1 MQIHSW
7 PCVFCCS
14 LTLAAFAQTPPH
26 SGWNPPGAAA
36 AQSLAD
42 STVAAPSKDWLT
54 LGEKT
59 DFTETGHY
67 QETVDFYHKLAAA
80 SPWVKVQTIAKTP
93 QGRDL
98 LLAIVSKGAPDR
110 SKTIVMIQN
119 GIHSGEIGG
128 KDASE
133 MLLRDIVLNK
143 RYAAL
148 LDRVVILMIPVFNV
162 DGHEQFSPYNRIN
175 QNGPKAMGLRATMQ
189 RLNLNRDYVK
199 ADAPEM
205 RAWVKVYNDWMP
217 DFLIDNHVTDGEDHQ
232 YDLTIAMPDGPDIAA
247 PVGAWTDKKFLPQLD
262 RRMTAAGH
270 LMAPYG
276 GMRANRYHGMIFE
289 PRYSNGYAATRN
301 RAALLVETHSLKTYK
316 VQVWSHYDVML
327 HSLEILAADNSL
339 RAAVH
344 EADTMKLA
352 GSTMYLAGRIGAQG
366 DPFVF
371 HGVASHTATIPLSG
385 ASYTVYEAKPND
397 VQTRI
402 FNRIETTAQ
411 TVVPAAYI
419 VPREWT
425 VLTNL
430 LAVHSVVVTRTPK
443 DETREV
449 ELYRMSD
456 PQWDEQPFEG
466 HIRLAIKT
474 AAFREKRLIPAGS
487 IMVSTDQPN
496 ARIAI
501 NILEPQAPDS
511 ALQWGLLDS
520 VVAAGEGRG
529 GGGSTYVTEP
539 LMQEFAASSPALR
552 AEFEVRLKS
561 DPKFAANSR
570 ERLAWWM
577 ERSPWLRSRDEYPVM
592 RLMN

>member
-1 MQIHSW
+1 MRSGAW
-7 PCVFCCS
+7 PRVLPLS

-36 AQSLAD
+36 TQSLAE
-42 STVAAPSKDWLT
+42 STAAAPKGWLT
-54 LGEKT
+54 TAEQTG
-59 DFTETGHY
+59 FAETGHY
-67 QETVDFYHKLAAA
+67 AETVDFYYKLAAA

-110 SKTIVMIQN
+110 AKTIVLIQN

-148 LDRVVILMIPVFNV
+148 LDHLVILVIPVFNV
-162 DGHEQFSPYNRIN
+162 DGHEQFSPFNRIN

-205 RAWVKVYNDWMP
+205 RAWLKVYNEWMP

-232 YDLTIAMPDGPDIAA
+232 YDLTIAMPEGPDIAA
-247 PVGAWTDKKFLPQLD
+247 PVGVWTSKKFLPDLEH
-262 RRMTAAGH
+262 RMTAGGH

-276 GMRANRYHGMIFE
+276 GMRADGYHGMIFE

-339 RAAVH
+339 RTAVH

-352 GSTMYLAGRIGAQG
+352 GSTIYLAGRIGAQS

-371 HGVASHTATIPLSG
+371 HGVASHTATSPLSG
-385 ASYTVYEAKPND
+385 ASYAVYEAKPIE

-402 FNRIETTAQ
+402 FNRIEATAETT
-411 TVVPAAYI
+411 VPAAYVI
-419 VPREWT
+419 PIEWT
-425 VLTNL
+425 LLTDL
-430 LAVHSVVVTRTPK
+430 LAVHGVVVTRTAK

-466 HIRLAIKT
+466 HVRVAIKT
-474 AAFREKRLIPAGS
+474 AAFREKRPIPAGS

-501 NILEPQAPDS
+501 NILEPQGPDS
-511 ALQWGLLDS
+511 ALQWGLMDS
-520 VVAAGEGRG
+520 ILALREGA
-529 GGGSTYVTEP
+529 GGSTYVTEP

-552 AEFEVRLKS
+552 AEFEARLKS
-561 DPKFAANSR
+561 DPRFAASSR

-577 ERSPWLRSRDEYPVM
+577 ERSPWQRARDEYPVM

>member
-1 MQIHSW
+1 MRTAAWSR
-7 PCVFCCS
+7 VFCFT
-14 LTLAAFAQTPPH
+14 LTLAAFAQTSPH

-36 AQSLAD
+36 TKSLAD
-42 STVAAPSKDWLT
+42 STAAAPKGWLT
-54 LGEKT
+54 TAEQTG
-59 DFTETGHY
+59 FAETGHY
-67 QETVDFYHKLAAA
+67 AETVDFYRKLAAT

-93 QGRDL
+93 EGRDL
-98 LLAIVSKGAPDR
+98 LLAVVSKGAPDR
-110 SKTIVMIQN
+110 AKTIVLIQN

-128 KDASE
+128 KDASQ

-148 LDRVVILMIPVFNV
+148 LDHVVILMIPVFNV

-205 RAWVKVYNDWMP
+205 RAWLKVYNDWMP

-247 PVGAWTDKKFLPQLD
+247 PVGAWTDKKFLPELD
-262 RRMTAAGH
+262 RRMTAGGH

-276 GMRANRYHGMIFE
+276 GMRADGYHGMIFE

-339 RAAVH
+339 RTAVH

-352 GSTMYLAGRIGAQG
+352 GSTMYLAGRIGAQS

-371 HGVASHTATIPLSG
+371 HGVASHAATSPLSG
-385 ASYTVYEAKPND
+385 VSYTVYEAKPND

-411 TVVPAAYI
+411 TVVPSAYI
-419 VPREWT
+419 FPREWT
-425 VLTNL
+425 ILTDL
-430 LAVHSVVVTRTPK
+430 LALHGVVIARTAK

-449 ELYRMSD
+449 ELYHMSD
-456 PQWDEQPFEG
+456 PTWDEQPFEG
-466 HIRLAIKT
+466 HMRVAIKT
-474 AAFREKRLIPAGS
+474 VAFREKRPIPAGS
-487 IMVSTDQPN
+487 ILVSTDQPN

-511 ALQWGLLDS
+511 ALQWGLMDS
-520 VVAAGEGRG
+520 ILALREGA
-529 GGGSTYVTEP
+529 GGSTYVTEP

-552 AEFEVRLKS
+552 SEFEARLKS
-561 DPKFAANSR
+561 DPQFAASPR

-577 ERSPWLRSRDEYPVM
+577 ERSPWMRARDEYPVM
-592 RLMN
+592 RLMD